1 MPEELREN
9 LILILVVFVPI
20 LAYLIIS
27 RVLGKSFK
35 KTPDNPLFPENSC
48 GSIVIR
54 IIKRAPIT
62 LIVVVL
68 AYVIAAHNRDWI
80 AKGFNDND
88 ARREAIFAE
97 YDELN
102 EDNVDP
108 ESGKRILTQAYLR
121 RDYKLYVSSEQSG
134 SDFASTIYEMVFI
147 SAVFIAG
154 GWSCI
159 AYIIGFLLYK
169 KKVSILSIGATLL
182 LIPTIIAGV
191 RIIEDNFGTVSL
203 PNPDNAVISAVPV
216 TISSRRD
223 VLHRGDEE
231 TSDSYSYYITI
242 DYGDGNGPI
251 SKEVDYSMYNTAE
264 EPGIYYMGQAE
275 ENGSVCEFELYSPME
290 YMEEN

>member
-20 LAYLIIS
+20 FAYLIIS
-27 RVLGKSFK
+27 RLLSRSFK
-35 KTPDNPLFPENSC
+35 KTPDNPLFPEKSTGNV
-48 GSIVIR
+48 IIR

-68 AYVIAAHNRDWI
+68 ALVIASHNREWI
-80 AKGFNDND
+80 AKGFDD
-88 ARREAIFAE
+88 HEARRETIMAE
-97 YDELN
+97 YEELN

-108 ESGKRILTQAYLR
+108 ESGKTILTQAYLR

-154 GWSCI
+154 GWTCI
-159 AYIIGFLLYK
+159 AYVIAFFLYK
-169 KKVSILSIGATLL
+169 KKVSIVSIAATLL

-191 RIIEDNFGTVSL
+191 RIIEHNFGTVHL
-203 PNPDNAVISAVPV
+203 PDPDNAKVSAVPV

-223 VLHRGDEE
+223 ELHRGDEE

-242 DYGDGNGPI
+242 DYGDGNGLI

-290 YMEEN
+290 YVEEN